1 MLAIADLLPGG
12 EPSPECRPSRPT
24 GRFRRQ
30 PTADSAGKT
39 RNPESP
45 DRPREDCQPSSL
57 APTRNR
63 DTLIP
68 GKEPGRCN
76 HARQFQQVPG
86 RTEEHGAM
94 LGDEVEVLTGETNE
108 RSPLSELL
116 HDELPG
122 KQGVSIAFSPVDDEV
137 EGMIIHGEFPPVD
150 PGVLSEIERQAT
162 VCEMGLGEIPFA
174 GRRWSLK
181 PVKSTSTCSP
191 RSTNV
196 ARTTNWRILIEE
208 ATITKRT

>member
-1 MLAIADLLPGG
+1 MPAIQASGDVSVGNLPQI
-12 EPSPECRPSRPT
+12 RPGKPGIQKARIGLEKT
-24 GRFRRQ
+24 VNLHRFRQ
-30 PTADSAGKT
+30 PVT
-39 RNPESP
+39 
-45 DRPREDCQPSSL
+45 
-57 APTRNR
+57 

-68 GKEPGRCN
+68 GKEPGPCN

-137 EGMIIHGEFPPVD
+137 EWMIIHEEFPPVD
-150 PGVLSEIERQAT
+150 PGVVSEIERQAT

-174 GRRWSLK
+174 GAKVVSKAGEVDVNLHSAVRQ
-181 PVKSTSTCSP
+181 
-191 RSTNV
+191 
-196 ARTTNWRILIEE
+196 A
-208 ATITKRT
+208 